1 MEFGA
6 ELDGSQDFFQ
16 MFWPTI
22 LAHKIDE
29 DSPLWDISPRLDAY
43 SMCHSPEEIFEAE
56 GRKSAR
62 QRAGQKSAN

>member
-1 MEFGA
+1 MRMEFGA

-29 DSPLWDISPRLDAY
+29 DSPLWDIAPRQIIY
-43 SMCHSPEEIFEAE
+43 IFHSL
-56 GRKSAR
+56 S
-62 QRAGQKSAN
+62 SL

>member
-1 MEFGA
+1 MIINLVQEIPYHLMRMEFGT

-29 DSPLWDISPRLDAY
+29 DSPLWEISPRNQL
-43 SMCHSPEEIFEAE
+43 HSPCIL
-56 GRKSAR
+56 
-62 QRAGQKSAN
+62 

>member
-1 MEFGA
+1 MRMEFGA

-43 SMCHSPEEIFEAE
+43 SMCPSPLFIQTCELKTRE
-56 GRKSAR
+56 
-62 QRAGQKSAN
+62 